1 MANKA
6 QQYIT
11 ALKEI
16 AIKAQDEF
24 NEKWKDFEEKEK
36 ETTPSFGDKLTNEQI
51 DYGID
56 LDNLLHLFRKTNK
69 EIADNLFISAH
80 TVITHRKNIT
90 RKLGIKTVSGLTVY
104 AILNKII
111 QMEEI

>member
-69 EIADNLFISAH
+69 EI
-80 TVITHRKNIT
+80 
-90 RKLGIKTVSGLTVY
+90 
-104 AILNKII
+104 
-111 QMEEI
+111 EEQEKESRLLDIERDIELLKEKVK